1 LPRSVPSIL
10 LVNPWIV
17 DFAAY
22 DFWNK
27 PVGLLSVG
35 AVLRDAGCEVR
46 LVDCM
51 DRFHPA
57 LADGP
62 AARTVRTGDGQ
73 ATGPGD
79 DGSGHFLK
87 EILKKPDLLSS
98 VPRRYGRY
106 GLPVETVRNLI
117 ASQPR
122 PDAVLVTSGM
132 TYWYPGVQAVIGLI
146 RECHPDA
153 PVLLGGIYATLCTEH
168 ARRSSGADRVIPGEG
183 ERAGL
188 EAVASITGLKADP
201 SRYADLDACPPPAQ
215 DLYPVLRS
223 ASVITSRGC
232 PFRCP
237 FCASHLLTG
246 GGFRTRS
253 PERVAGEIESIF
265 RARGTVDF
273 AFVDD
278 ALLFRKEEHLLPL
291 LRLLAARSLPVRLHA
306 PNGIHPSWVDGET
319 ADLMRKTGFR
329 TIRLSVET
337 VNPARQRDM
346 GGKVTTD
353 GLTEAVN
360 RFVGAGYDPAELG
373 AYAIMGLPGQPISET
388 AETLAFVFSLGI
400 RISLAAFSPIPG
412 TASWA
417 EAVRAG
423 LITEDADP
431 LLSNHAAFLSLTRPS
446 EYGRFVKLGTLA
458 ADGNGMLKSGVRP
471 MEDRAFRKRLRAFG

>member
-1 LPRSVPSIL
+1 MSRSVPSIL

-35 AVLRDAGCEVR
+35 AVLRDAGFEVR
-46 LVDCM
+46 LLDCM
-51 DRFHPA
+51 DRYHPA
-57 LADGP
+57 LAGDS
-62 AARTVRTGDGQ
+62 AARAVTAVRTR
-73 ATGPGD
+73 D

-87 EILKKPDLLSS
+87 TILDKPELLAA
-98 VPRRYGRY
+98 VPRRWGRY
-106 GLPVETVRNLI
+106 GLPLETVRRLI
-117 ASQPR
+117 ASQPA
-122 PDAVLVTSGM
+122 PDVVLVTSGM
-132 TYWYPGVQAVIGLI
+132 TYWYPGVQAVIASI
-146 RECHPDA
+146 RERHPGV

-168 ARRSSGADRVIPGEG
+168 ARKWSGADRVIPGEG

-188 EAVASITGLKADP
+188 EAVASITGLRLDP
-201 SRYADLDACPPPAQ
+201 SPGAFPEYFPRPAQ

-223 ASVITSRGC
+223 ASLITSRGC

-237 FCASHLLTG
+237 FCASHLLNS
-246 GGFRTRS
+246 GGFRMRGTESVVR
-253 PERVAGEIESIF
+253 EIESLHLEK
-265 RARGTVDF
+265 GTVDF

-291 LRLLAARSLPVRLHA
+291 LRLLAGKNLPLRLHA
-306 PNGIHPSWVDGET
+306 PNGMHPSWIDGET
-319 ADLMRKTGFR
+319 AVLMRKTGFR

-337 VNPARQRDM
+337 VNPERLREM
-346 GGKVTTD
+346 GGKVTAES
-353 GLTEAVN
+353 LKEAVR
-360 RFVGAGYDPAELG
+360 RFVEAGYSPAELG
-373 AYAIMGLPGQPISET
+373 AYAIMGLPGQPIAET
-388 AETLAFVFSLGI
+388 AETLAFIFSLGL

-423 LITEDADP
+423 LISEDADP
-431 LLSNHAAFLSLTRPS
+431 LVSNHAAFLALTRPS

-458 ADGNGMLKSGVRP
+458 ADGNGMLKKGIPP
-471 MEDRAFRKRLRAFG
+471 MESAGFRRRLSEFS

>member
-1 LPRSVPSIL
+1 LPGSVPLIL

-27 PVGLLSVG
+27 PLGLLSVG
-35 AVLRDAGCEVR
+35 AVLREAGCEIR

-51 DRFHPA
+51 DRYHPA
-57 LADGP
+57 LLDGKAGR
-62 AARTVRTGDGQ
+62 AARRGDNPGHRS
-73 ATGPGD
+73 GD

-87 EILKKPDLLSS
+87 EVLEKPDLLAA

-106 GLPVETVRNLI
+106 GLPVGTVRRLI
-117 ASQPR
+117 ASQPA

-132 TYWYPGVQAVIGLI
+132 TYWYPGVQEVIALI
-146 RECHPDA
+146 RECHPHA
-153 PVLLGGIYATLCTEH
+153 PILLGGIYATLCSDH
-168 ARRSSGADRVIPGEG
+168 ARKTSGADRVIPGEG

-188 EAVASITGLKADP
+188 EAVASITGLKIDP
-201 SRYADLDACPPPAQ
+201 SRYAFLDACPPPAQ
-215 DLYPVLRS
+215 DIYPVLRS

-253 PERVAGEIESIF
+253 PERIVQEIESIY
-265 RARGTVDF
+265 RGRGTMDF
-273 AFVDD
+273 ALVDD
-278 ALLFRKEEHLLPL
+278 ALLYRKEEHLLPL
-291 LRLLAARSLPVRLHA
+291 LRLLAARELPVRVHA

-319 ADLMRKTGFR
+319 AVLMRKTGFR

-337 VNPARQRDM
+337 VNPDRQREM

-353 GLTEAVN
+353 GLTEAVS
-360 RFVGAGYDPAELG
+360 RFVEAGYAPSELG
-373 AYAIMGLPGQPISET
+373 AYAIMGLPGQPIFET

-412 TASWA
+412 TASWR
-417 EAVRAG
+417 EAVNAG
-423 LITEDADP
+423 LIADDSDP
-431 LLSNHAAFLSLTRPS
+431 LLSNHSAFLALTRPS

-458 ADGNGMLKSGVRP
+458 ADGNGMLKSGISP
-471 MEDRAFRKRLRAFG
+471 MENADFRKRLREFL